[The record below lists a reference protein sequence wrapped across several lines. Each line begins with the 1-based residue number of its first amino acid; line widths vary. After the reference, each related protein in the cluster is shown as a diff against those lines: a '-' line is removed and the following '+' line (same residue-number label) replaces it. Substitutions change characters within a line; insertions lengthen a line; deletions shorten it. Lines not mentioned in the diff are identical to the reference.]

1 MALPAEKRRYTFADC
16 LAWDESDRAEVING
30 EIVMRNRKLTKI
42 DVDGLYG
49 EVRAYMEH
57 AWRKEPTRYQL
68 DMREVREYYHKW
80 VEGKVQTSD
89 DVFYQVN
96 AR

>member
-1 MALPAEKRRYTFADC
+1 
-16 LAWDESDRAEVING
+16 
-30 EIVMRNRKLTKI
+30 
-42 DVDGLYG
+42 
-49 EVRAYMEH
+49 MEH